1 MFERVSKD
9 DIEFIR
15 KMIALELDMKI
26 REIVERRMDKMQEQ
40 LNKLE
45 KIDSIIK
52 NIKSLFS

>member
-45 KIDSIIK
+45 EIDSIIK